1 MTLRGL
7 PYYRPFLREKPS
19 LVDPLTKAQSC
30 GASMCSL
37 SLVWI
42 SCKQSIRR
50 WSATPWRS
58 CGVTLIKTFC
68 VFSGCLQLS
77 CGGLTGLVQLR
88 GLEELE
94 LTNCPGATQDVCLYL
109 KDNMPKC
116 LVIRWRHALVPMTNC
131 TNMDHVIMAIVRNL
145 LWVMHVLLSL
155 LGSVMR
161 LQLRI
166 GIWAWREKTRIR

>member
-1 MTLRGL
+1 M
-7 PYYRPFLREKPS
+7 F
-19 LVDPLTKAQSC
+19 
-30 GASMCSL
+30 
-37 SLVWI
+37 
-42 SCKQSIRR
+42 
-50 WSATPWRS
+50 
-58 CGVTLIKTFC
+58 
-68 VFSGCLQLS
+68 FSGCLQLS

-166 GIWAWREKTRIR
+166 GIWAWREKNTHTIDIVPVRDNAFNMLHPYLYSGVRHLQVLLYIGYIFTKKISRYVIMNN